1 MGGPEQSMAETER
14 GLFINGS
21 SVPASSGRAMEVL
34 DPATNRPIARV
45 ASGTRDDVRS
55 AVDAARAAFEAPAW
69 RDLDPSKRGR
79 LLFLLGQQ
87 VRDRFEELARLESLN
102 VGKTLREARGDIA
115 YVYKLFEYYAGMADK
130 IQGATVPVPG
140 ARLDYTVREPL
151 GVTAHIAPWNYPL
164 LLASRGIAPALAAGN
179 TVVLKPA
186 SLTPLTTL
194 ELGKLI
200 EQAGLPPGTVNLIT
214 GPGAVVGNE
223 LASSDKVDMVSL
235 TGDTATG
242 KEIMG
247 AARTNVKKLHLELG
261 GKAPFI
267 VFDDANVAAAAEGAV
282 AASMVNGGQDCTQ
295 AARFIVHDKVY
306 KKFQERFLDRLKTV
320 RIGDPLQRST
330 DLGPLV
336 SEKQREK
343 VEKYVGIGQEE
354 GAKLALGGKRPK
366 GKTFDKGWFYE
377 ATAFVD
383 TDPSMRIAREEVF
396 GPVVNVQKFSTED
409 EAVEAANAVVYGL
422 YSSVWTKD
430 VQRAHRVANALRFG
444 AVEINEH
451 LPIVSE
457 MPHGG
462 YKQSG
467 FGKDLSVYSLEE
479 YTQVKHVFIDLLD
492 QVRKPWH
499 YLTFGDP
506 T

>member
-102 VGKTLREARGDIA
+102 VGKPLREAKGDIA

-186 SLTPLTTL
+186 SLTPLTAL
-194 ELGKLI
+194 SLAELAKA
-200 EQAGLPPGTVNLIT
+200 AGFPPGVLNVVT
-214 GPGAVVGNE
+214 GPGREVGE
-223 LASSDKVDMVSL
+223 ALAGHAGVDSVTFTGSTDTGRQVLRIVSERIAP
-235 TGDTATG
+235 AT
-242 KEIMG
+242 
-247 AARTNVKKLHLELG
+247 LELG
-261 GKAPFI
+261 GKNPQI
-267 VFDDANVAAAAEGAV
+267 VLPDARMDRAVRGVAAGAYFNAGQMCWAGSKLLVHEDV
-282 AASMVNGGQDCTQ
+282 ARTFLAKLRETVGGM
-295 AARFIVHDKVY
+295 
-306 KKFQERFLDRLKTV
+306 RLGPGLRDDV
-320 RIGDPLQRST
+320 QM
-330 DLGPLV
+330 GPLV
-336 SEKQREK
+336 SRDHAANVLAAIEDGVSKGSK
-343 VEKYVGIGQEE
+343 V
-354 GAKLALGGKRPK
+354 LAGGGRPDDPDLK
-366 GKTFDKGWFYE
+366 DGN
-377 ATAFVD
+377 FVQPTLLED
-383 TDPSMRIAREEVF
+383 APPDSRVARDEVF
-396 GPVVNVQKFSTED
+396 GPVLVAWDFASLD
-409 EAVEAANAVVYGL
+409 EAIGMANDTVYGL
-422 YSSVWTKD
+422 AAGVWTQDLGK
-430 VQRAHRVANALRFG
+430 AHGIARQLKAGMVS
-444 AVEINEH
+444 INEYPVTFPQTPFLGWKH
-451 LPIVSE
+451 
-457 MPHGG
+457 
-462 YKQSG
+462 SG
-467 FGKDLSVYSLEE
+467 LGQEQGIDAVLFYTHVKNVLVNLE
-479 YTQVKHVFIDLLD
+479 
-492 QVRKPWH
+492 
-499 YLTFGDP
+499 
-506 T
+506 